1 MKDINNS
8 TIPSADRN
16 SFPNLKFCSHVL
28 MSSNLTFNTK
38 KCEKQFRRNY
48 NHCESE
54 ITLELNRNY

>member
-1 MKDINNS
+1 M
-8 TIPSADRN
+8 PSADRN
-16 SFPNLKFCSHVL
+16 SFPNLKFCSQVL